1 MLKKWSSV
9 VIHRVNRK
17 MDAICKII
25 RVIITLALIIT
36 LLLIVAML

>member
-1 MLKKWSSV
+1 MLQKWSRV

-17 MDAICKII
+17 MGAIRKII

-36 LLLIVAML
+36 LLIIAIL